1 MADGTGAEVNRMHYT
16 TETIDRKILGPY
28 TGKHIAGTSEH
39 VFDSIATIDYRFDGF
54 VITVADVPV
63 HWDEER
69 QRQYISGTFGIEM
82 NRKVKELAAMLQR
95 RRAAIAAQEQ
105 VREQQERNDA
115 YERTVRLL
123 VQRAKIHI
131 VVEAL
136 DSAA

>member
-1 MADGTGAEVNRMHYT
+1 MHYT

-28 TGKHIAGTSEH
+28 TGKHIAGTSEY
-39 VFDSIATIDYRFDGF
+39 VFDAVATIDYRFDGF

-69 QRQYISGTFGIEM
+69 QRQYISGTFGIEV
-82 NRKVKELAAMLQR
+82 NRKVKALAAMLQR
-95 RRAAIAAQEQ
+95 QREIVTVGER
-105 VREQQERNDA
+105 VREQQDRQDA
-115 YERTVRLL
+115 YEQTAHMLVR
-123 VQRAKIHI
+123 RAKIHI